1 MIHQLVLDLAV
12 VWLALLLAGAV
23 GLIVRRCPTGER
35 ILALDTLVLVLIG
48 LLAVF
53 AADRGQSYYLD
64 AALVLA
70 LVSFVATLAL
80 ARFYD
85 EGRPL

>member
-1 MIHQLVLDLAV
+1 
-12 VWLALLLAGAV
+12 
-23 GLIVRRCPTGER
+23 
-35 ILALDTLVLVLIG
+35 VLVLIG